1 MRKRKVTVSLIVLW
15 IFIAAAFVPLY
26 VMLTGSLKPNMALY
40 LIPPDLNPFTLT
52 LENYSYVFT
61 KLRLGLWY
69 GNSLFSSLMIT
80 VITVAVSATAG
91 YAFAKKE
98 FVGKKLWFAVLL
110 ATMML
115 PRQILMVP
123 NFLVAKNFH
132 LVDTLMGVVLT
143 SIAAPFGVFLC
154 KQFMSTLPGEL
165 IEAAQLDGCSE
176 AGVFTRVVLPLSVPV
191 LGALSIFSF
200 INGWNDFVWQNI
212 MLSSSEKKTMPLA
225 IASLAQEKIAFIG
238 YQMAGAALSA
248 VPMLVIFLCFQK
260 YFIKGITVG
269 AVKG

>member
-69 GNSLFSSLMIT
+69 GNSLFISLMIT

-154 KQFMSTLPGEL
+154 KQFMSTLPGRANRGG
-165 IEAAQLDGCSE
+165 AAGRLQRGRRLYTGG
-176 AGVFTRVVLPLSVPV
+176 AAPV
-191 LGALSIFSF
+191 G
-200 INGWNDFVWQNI
+200 
-212 MLSSSEKKTMPLA
+212 
-225 IASLAQEKIAFIG
+225 
-238 YQMAGAALSA
+238 AGAGS
-248 VPMLVIFLCFQK
+248 
-260 YFIKGITVG
+260 TVHLQLYQRLE
-269 AVKG
+269 